1 MDQTSARNKCGDSRP
16 RLSTGQSPVPLV
28 LVLPVWHGH
37 SCPSPLICHPERS
50 MTPTKWTSCAV
61 EGSLPP
67 AHHRRPDNE
76 FPPAAPLLTLR
87 NEPQIVPRASPG
99 RTRRP
104 VVPQSRKERESGS
117 SPRNKC
123 GDSRPRLS
131 TGQSPVP
138 LVLVLLVWNG
148 HSCPL
153 PLTLGLILLLTL
165 N

>member
-28 LVLPVWHGH
+28 LPVWNGH
-37 SCPSPLICHPERS
+37 SCPSPLNCHPERS

-67 AHHRRPDNE
+67 AHHRRPDKE

-104 VVPQSRKERESGS
+104 VVPQSGKERESGS